1 MRANEQTR
9 SHSLRAAFGFALSG
23 PHMLGFVP
31 FLTLG
36 GYWAGGESGLIATA
50 ILLPLLL
57 AAAGRFSPSFRHLPV
72 QRDDLTNLVM
82 RDGLISWLDLAIPQ
96 AAHTGR
102 QTAVIVVSIDDLDPL
117 ELRFGREM
125 SDTVLAESAERLKRF
140 IRHDDIMVRFGG
152 AGFAF
157 GLKSVRAPET
167 ENLLQMAR
175 RLQDA
180 FEDPF
185 SDGSTRTYCSIS
197 VGIALTGQ
205 VETRNSAD
213 LIAAA
218 ERAGELASL
227 SGAGSV
233 RVYSEDLRTMPVLNR
248 DAAGEISNALE
259 TGEIHAWYQPQLNA
273 SDNRIVGFEAL
284 ARWDHPERG
293 LISPAT
299 FLGDI
304 EKAGLSQR
312 LAEVILKQSLSALN
326 AWDAAGFDVP
336 GISINFTGD
345 ELRNPRMPDYVRWE
359 LDRHSIDPGRL
370 VIDVLESVMS
380 EAAEAVRFPHAEEIV
395 AIGLPDR
402 SGRFRHRPHQSAE
415 RAAVQ
420 RVPHQDRSL
429 PDRAYRHGR
438 KSAQP
443 GFRRPVI
450 QPASG
455 DRNACRRRRNRRRAS
470 GARRAWVRPDSGL
483 CHCPADAAWRN
494 ASLAGR
500 TLSARPATARP
511 TGHSGGGITG
521 QWAPATGSIPHQ
533 PPARRRNTHRNIA
546 QAPANRENT
555 LTFLAS
561 DD

>member
-205 VETRNSAD
+205 VETKDSAD

-273 SDNRIVGFEAL
+273 SDNRVVGFEAL

-380 EAAEAVRFPHAEEIV
+380 EAAEAVVSRT
-395 AIGLPDR
+395 LKKLSR
-402 SGRFRHRPHQSAE
+402 SGCRIDLDDFGTGHTSLLNVRRYNVSRIKIDRCLIAHIDMDENQRNLVSA
-415 RAAVQ
+415 VL
-420 RVPHQDRSL
+420 SF
-429 PDRAYRHGR
+429 
-438 KSAQP
+438 S
-443 GFRRPVI
+443 RRLGIETLAEGVETE
-450 QPASG
+450 G
-455 DRNACRRRRNRRRAS
+455 ERRAL
-470 GARRAWVRPDSGL
+470 GALGCDQIQGYAI
-483 CHCPADAAWRN
+483 
-494 ASLAGR
+494 
-500 TLSARPATARP
+500 ARPMPLGETLLWLEE
-511 TGHSGGGITG
+511 HY
-521 QWAPATGSIPHQ
+521 
-533 PPARRRNTHRNIA
+533 PPAPRLRG
-546 QAPANRENT
+546 QQGT
-555 LTFLAS
+555 LAAG
-561 DD
+561 